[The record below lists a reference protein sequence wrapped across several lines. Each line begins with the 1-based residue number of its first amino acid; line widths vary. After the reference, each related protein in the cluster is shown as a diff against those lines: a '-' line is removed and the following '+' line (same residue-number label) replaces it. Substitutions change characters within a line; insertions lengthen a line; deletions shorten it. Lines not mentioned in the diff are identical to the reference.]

1 MPLLS
6 RPAQAAPRTR
16 DALSRRSPFNVA
28 LTRDRVSPTAHTHTN
43 AHHVPLRLLPDNH
56 TLHDT
61 GVHGDGPVHR
71 RRAEPSSCSATSSA
85 VSRCRQHPVRRR
97 RRHRP
102 LRRVACAVARPAA
115 WPPPARTWPR
125 LEPGLGRSRPEPKN
139 GAQLGLRSEQERVRA
154 AVLSTAS
161 SRCGLLGLA
170 LDEIFSL
177 ASRLRWLAPKSFLSV
192 RFSCFSSK
200 RPNSAAMTDVGAARV
215 RREAFAFAGVSQK
228 KFGGVRAAR
237 DGLRPK
243 ERVLRMQNL
252 MFFSHTTQT
261 QTQTLRSPQLPRW
274 QGDAS
279 PDGGGGPPRSYSAAL
294 R

>member
-1 MPLLS
+1 MATVPCTGAVPS
-6 RPAQAAPRTR
+6 R
-16 DALSRRSPFNVA
+16 
-28 LTRDRVSPTAHTHTN
+28 
-43 AHHVPLRLLPDNH
+43 
-56 TLHDT
+56 
-61 GVHGDGPVHR
+61 
-71 RRAEPSSCSATSSA
+71 
-85 VSRCRQHPVRRR
+85 
-97 RRHRP
+97 
-102 LRRVACAVARPAA
+102 
-115 WPPPARTWPR
+115 PPARQPAPPCLDAGSIRCVAAGDTARCGEWHVR
-125 LEPGLGRSRPEPKN
+125 WRALLRGRRRLGRGRGWSRAWVGRGQSQKN

-170 LDEIFSL
+170 LDEILSL

-228 KFGGVRAAR
+228 KFGGARR

>member
-1 MPLLS
+1 M
-6 RPAQAAPRTR
+6 
-16 DALSRRSPFNVA
+16 
-28 LTRDRVSPTAHTHTN
+28 
-43 AHHVPLRLLPDNH
+43 
-56 TLHDT
+56 
-61 GVHGDGPVHR
+61 
-71 RRAEPSSCSATSSA
+71 
-85 VSRCRQHPVRRR
+85 
-97 RRHRP
+97 
-102 LRRVACAVARPAA
+102 PAA
-115 WPPPARTWPR
+115 SGASPPATPPAAASGMCGGAPCCVATAGSDVAAAGAG
-125 LEPGLGRSRPEPKN
+125 PGSVAARAKN

-170 LDEIFSL
+170 LDEILSL

-228 KFGGVRAAR
+228 KFGGAR

>member
-1 MPLLS
+1 M
-6 RPAQAAPRTR
+6 
-16 DALSRRSPFNVA
+16 
-28 LTRDRVSPTAHTHTN
+28 
-43 AHHVPLRLLPDNH
+43 
-56 TLHDT
+56 
-61 GVHGDGPVHR
+61 
-71 RRAEPSSCSATSSA
+71 
-85 VSRCRQHPVRRR
+85 
-97 RRHRP
+97 
-102 LRRVACAVARPAA
+102 PAA
-115 WPPPARTWPR
+115 SGASPPATPPAAASGMCGGAPCCVAAAGSDVAAAGAG
-125 LEPGLGRSRPEPKN
+125 PGSVAARAKN

-170 LDEIFSL
+170 LDEILSL

-200 RPNSAAMTDVGAARV
+200 RPNSAAMTDLGGASATRGFPLCLFFWSGWS
-215 RREAFAFAGVSQK
+215 RNSLHLG
-228 KFGGVRAAR
+228 AR

-243 ERVLRMQNL
+243 ENAESNV
-252 MFFSHTTQT
+252 FSHTT

>member
-1 MPLLS
+1 M
-6 RPAQAAPRTR
+6 
-16 DALSRRSPFNVA
+16 
-28 LTRDRVSPTAHTHTN
+28 
-43 AHHVPLRLLPDNH
+43 
-56 TLHDT
+56 
-61 GVHGDGPVHR
+61 
-71 RRAEPSSCSATSSA
+71 
-85 VSRCRQHPVRRR
+85 
-97 RRHRP
+97 
-102 LRRVACAVARPAA
+102 PAA
-115 WPPPARTWPR
+115 SGASPPATPPAAASGMCGGAPCCVAAAGSDVAAAGAG
-125 LEPGLGRSRPEPKN
+125 PGSVAARAKKWS
-139 GAQLGLRSEQERVRA
+139 AARA
-154 AVLSTAS
+154 AQRTGAS
-161 SRCGLLGLA
+161 SRCGAQYGEFA
-170 LDEIFSL
+170 LRPARALSL
-177 ASRLRWLAPKSFLSV
+177 ASRLRWRLKSFLSV

-200 RPNSAAMTDVGAARV
+200 RPNSAAMTDLGAARV

-228 KFGGVRAAR
+228 NFGGAR

>member
-1 MPLLS
+1 M
-6 RPAQAAPRTR
+6 
-16 DALSRRSPFNVA
+16 
-28 LTRDRVSPTAHTHTN
+28 HTHN
-43 AHHVPLRLLPDNH
+43 HAHHVPLRLLPDNH

-170 LDEIFSL
+170 LDEILSL

-200 RPNSAAMTDVGAARV
+200 RPNSAAMTDLGGFPALPFFGLAV
-215 RREAFAFAGVSQK
+215 VSHNFE
-228 KFGGVRAAR
+228 FGAR

-243 ERVLRMQNL
+243 ENAESNV
-252 MFFSHTTQT
+252 FSHTT

>member
-43 AHHVPLRLLPDNH
+43 AHHVPLRLLPENH

-170 LDEIFSL
+170 LDEILSL

-215 RREAFAFAGVSQK
+215 RC
-228 KFGGVRAAR
+228 AAR
-237 DGLRPK
+237 GFRFRLWRLAK
-243 ERVLRMQNL
+243 KIWGCERR
-252 MFFSHTTQT
+252 SQT
-261 QTQTLRSPQLPRW
+261 QRESSQNAESNVFFTHDTDTDTDTALP
-274 QGDAS
+274 
-279 PDGGGGPPRSYSAAL
+279 SAPAL
-294 R
+294 AGRREP

>member
-61 GVHGDGPVHR
+61 GVHCDGPVHR

-139 GAQLGLRSEQERVRA
+139 GAQLGLRSGQERVRA

-170 LDEIFSL
+170 LDEILSL
-177 ASRLRWLAPKSFLSV
+177 GCVGSRQFFFIRALAVLAANVRILQRWPMWEARRDALARLAIFL
-192 RFSCFSSK
+192 
-200 RPNSAAMTDVGAARV
+200 G
-215 RREAFAFAGVSQK
+215 
-228 KFGGVRAAR
+228 AR

>member
-1 MPLLS
+1 MS
-6 RPAQAAPRTR
+6 RSGSYRIIIPSTTPAYMATVPCTGAVP
-16 DALSRRSPFNVA
+16 SR
-28 LTRDRVSPTAHTHTN
+28 
-43 AHHVPLRLLPDNH
+43 
-56 TLHDT
+56 
-61 GVHGDGPVHR
+61 
-71 RRAEPSSCSATSSA
+71 
-85 VSRCRQHPVRRR
+85 
-97 RRHRP
+97 
-102 LRRVACAVARPAA
+102 
-115 WPPPARTWPR
+115 PPARQPAPPCLDAGSIRCVAAGDTARCGEWHVR
-125 LEPGLGRSRPEPKN
+125 WRALLRGRRRLGRGRGWSRAWVGRGQSQKN

-170 LDEIFSL
+170 LDEILSL

-200 RPNSAAMTDVGAARV
+200 RPNSAAMTDLGGFPALPFFGLSV
-215 RREAFAFAGVSQK
+215 FSQ
-228 KFGGVRAAR
+228 FGAR

-243 ERVLRMQNL
+243 ENAESNV
-252 MFFSHTTQT
+252 FSHTT